1 MKINPKPS
9 LKGPINGEN
18 FTSDTRNYPWHR
30 PPENTGL
37 NEAIDR
43 SMKDMEEEKEQ
54 QILYSLLDLEMPV
67 KNIVSNFL
75 QRKIIR
81 GIIPI
86 DLAVL
91 MAGPIARYI
100 EILAKDN
107 GFTPDMDM
115 ESTDAPITSTSLRL
129 RMGSDEE
136 VKEDLGV
143 NDDEALTDDIS
154 PAEGMEESPEGVGGL
169 MAPIAS
175 EGPPV
180 ASAEEQASML
190 GETEP
195 EGGMMSNPNQEELMV

>member
-9 LKGPINGEN
+9 FKGPINGEN

-30 PPENTGL
+30 PPEHTGL

-54 QILYSLLDLEMPV
+54 QILYSLLELDIPV

-81 GIIPI
+81 GILPI
-86 DLAVL
+86 DLSVL
-91 MAGPIARYI
+91 MAGPLARYI

-115 ESTDAPITSTSLRL
+115 ESSDAPITPTSIRL
-129 RMGSDEE
+129 RMGSDEDIQE
-136 VKEDLGV
+136 ELGM
-143 NDDEALTDDIS
+143 NEEEALTDDIS
-154 PAEGMEESPEGVGGL
+154 PAEGLEESPEGVGGL
-169 MAPIAS
+169 MAPMAS

-190 GETEP
+190 GDTD